1 MPTQMALRTR
11 PLPTKALECFWL
23 LQIVPLTNAYLLL
36 EIRHLISLASFKKSY
51 KLLICTKTFSL
62 RSRQMDLS
70 SFVIQEPPSKQFQ
83 RETLSSLIKSTSF
96 CGILKN
102 WTKLNCFLKWL
113 PVHVSIEGN
122 EKADKLTK
130 KARNNNNSKNK
141 NTTLIDPNAIA
152 DFKLRE
158 KLYPTKNQI
167 CKINAD
173 RLINKTIVKL
183 RMGLHRE
190 IRIDREGKKHHRK
203 CDNCSET
210 ELTQDHIFNSP
221 AIILS
226 LLEISVWPTT
236 IDLYENKLS

>member
-1 MPTQMALRTR
+1 MFDVEVA
-11 PLPTKALECFWL
+11 KEA
-23 LQIVPLTNAYLLL
+23 
-36 EIRHLISLASFKKSY
+36 
-51 KLLICTKTFSL
+51 
-62 RSRQMDLS
+62 RS
-70 SFVIQEPPSKQFQ
+70 
-83 RETLSSLIKSTSF
+83 
-96 CGILKN
+96 
-102 WTKLNCFLKWL
+102 
-113 PVHVSIEGN
+113 
-122 EKADKLTK
+122 
-130 KARNNNNSKNK
+130 NNNGKNK
-141 NTTLIDPNAIA
+141 NTALLDANAFA

-158 KLYPTKNQI
+158 KLYPTKCQI
-167 CKINAD
+167 YKINAD